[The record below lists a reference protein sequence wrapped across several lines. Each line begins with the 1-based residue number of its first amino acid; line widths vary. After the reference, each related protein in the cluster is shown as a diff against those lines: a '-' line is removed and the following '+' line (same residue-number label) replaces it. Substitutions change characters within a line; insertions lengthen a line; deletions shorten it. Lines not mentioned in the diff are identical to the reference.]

1 MSRIHKLTAATAHTL
16 TLLGGTLADRAYAQP
31 APAPTP
37 THLACINIVKVFAG
51 IDEKKDGDREI
62 EDMGNKINADRKTKE
77 NNLKALRDGLES
89 GTFNKNSPDYKRQQ
103 DEALQAAMDLQVFLS
118 VSEQRLLL
126 MQRMKTEQIYRS
138 INEAVKKYA
147 EAHGIALVFVT
158 DDPDFSA
165 AKDVRELTSRIAM
178 RKIIYAHPDYDI
190 TAKIIEAM
198 NSTYKGPNR

>member
-1 MSRIHKLTAATAHTL
+1 MTRIHKLTALTL
-16 TLLGGTLADRAYAQP
+16 TTALTLALLSPSLTAQP

-62 EDMGNKINADRKTKE
+62 EEAGNKINADRKTKE
-77 NNLKALRDGLES
+77 NNLKALRDGLDNPQ
-89 GTFNKNSPDYKRQQ
+89 FNKNSAEYKRQQ

-138 INEAVKKYA
+138 INDAVKKYA
-147 EAHGIALVFVT
+147 ETHGIAIVFVT

-178 RKIIYAHPDYDI
+178 RKIMYAHPDYDI
-190 TAKIIEAM
+190 TAKIIESM
-198 NSTYKGPNR
+198 NATYKGPAR